1 MAQTEEK
8 PELFPLIAD
17 VVHKT
22 HAGDE
27 EDIDARPLE
36 EIESLCMQCGEQ
48 GVTRMMLTS
57 IPFFREVIVMS
68 FRCEHCGH
76 SNNEIQSAGKIRSEG
91 TMYTVKVLNRGD
103 LDRQL
108 IRSESCSIN
117 IPEFQLVLPP
127 SRGQLTTVEG
137 LLRDIVADLS
147 VQQPLRRIQDEN
159 AYAKIQEIIDGL
171 KEIIADDEEGEDDE
185 GKDRPE
191 KRELS
196 KEDPVTRA
204 ITITLDD
211 PSGNSF
217 LEFVGSMSDL
227 KWNMR
232 TYERSLEQNRQ
243 LGLAPP
249 AEDTGENA
257 EDEAE
262 QQSGGLNEEV
272 FEFPGIC
279 SRCGRPLITRMKK
292 VSIPYF
298 KDTLIMS
305 TNCEDCGYR
314 DNEIKS
320 GAAISELGRRI
331 TLKVEDRDD
340 LSRDIL
346 KSDTSGLSIPEI
358 DLDLHPGTLG
368 GRFTTL
374 EGILNQV
381 YEELTEKVFNTGDAG
396 VIDVDDRAEFQE
408 FLRKL
413 KQVKNAEIPFTLI
426 LDDPLANSHVQNLY
440 APDPDPNMEIVTYER
455 TWQQNEDLG
464 LNDMNVESYSGDDTK
479 DGAPESQGS

>member
-1 MAQTEEK
+1 MAQTKED
-8 PELFPLIAD
+8 PQFFPPLAD
-17 VVHKT
+17 VVDKT
-22 HAGDE
+22 QAGDE

-76 SNNEIQSAGKIRSEG
+76 ANNEIQSAGEIRPEG
-91 TMYTVKVLNRGD
+91 SIYTVKVLNRGD

-108 IRSESCSIN
+108 IRSEACSIN

-127 SRGQLTTVEG
+127 SRGQLTTIEG
-137 LLRDIVADLS
+137 LLRDIVTDLNT
-147 VQQPLRRIQDEN
+147 QQPLRRIQDEN
-159 AYAKIQEIIDGL
+159 AYTKIQEIIDAL
-171 KEIIADDEEGEDDE
+171 KKIIADDEEGGEEEGDD
-185 GKDRPE
+185 KPE
-191 KRELS
+191 KKELS
-196 KEDPVTRA
+196 KEDSLTPA
-204 ITITLDD
+204 ITLVLDD

-232 TYERSLEQNRQ
+232 TFERSLEQNRQ

-249 AEDTGENA
+249 AEASEEKE
-257 EDEAE
+257 EDEAGQKLE
-262 QQSGGLNEEV
+262 GPNEEV

-279 SRCGRPLITRMKK
+279 SRCARPLITRMKK

-305 TNCEDCGYR
+305 TNCDNCGYR

-320 GAAISELGRRI
+320 GSAISEQGKRI
-331 TLKVEDRDD
+331 TLKVEDRED
-340 LSRDIL
+340 LSRDVL

-358 DLDLHPGTLG
+358 DLVLHPGTLG

-374 EGILNQV
+374 EGILDQV
-381 YEELTEKVFNTGDAG
+381 YEELTEKVFNTGDSG
-396 VIDVDDRAEFQE
+396 VVDADDRVEFQE

-426 LDDPLANSHVQNLY
+426 LDDPLANSYVQNLY

-464 LNDMNVESYSGDDTK
+464 LNDMNVESYSEGDTK
-479 DGAPESQGS
+479 DGSAEIQR

>member
-8 PELFPLIAD
+8 SEFFPSIAD
-17 VVHKT
+17 VVDKT
-22 HAGDE
+22 HTGN
-27 EDIDARPLE
+27 EDISARPLE

-108 IRSESCSIN
+108 IRSEACSIN

-159 AYAKIQEIIDGL
+159 AYTKIQEIIDGL
-171 KEIIADDEEGEDDE
+171 KEIIADDEDEDE
-185 GKDRPE
+185 GKDKRE
-191 KRELS
+191 KREIS
-196 KEDPVTRA
+196 NEDPVTRA

-249 AEDTGENA
+249 AENAEENA
-257 EDEAE
+257 ADEAE
-262 QQSGGLNEEV
+262 QGSGGVNEEV
-272 FEFPGIC
+272 LEFPGIC

-305 TNCEDCGYR
+305 TNCENCGYR

-320 GAAISELGRRI
+320 GSAISEHGKKI

-358 DLDLHPGTLG
+358 DLVLHPGTLG

-374 EGILNQV
+374 EGILDQV
-381 YEELTEKVFNTGDAG
+381 YEELTEKVFNAGDSG
-396 VIDVDDRAEFQE
+396 VVDVDDRAEFQE

-426 LDDPLANSHVQNLY
+426 LDDPLANSHIQNLY

-464 LNDMNVESYSGDDTK
+464 LNDMNVESYGGDDTK
-479 DGAPESQGS
+479 DGGTES

>member
-1 MAQTEEK
+1 MAQTEEN
-8 PELFPLIAD
+8 PEFFPSIAD
-17 VVHKT
+17 IVDKT
-22 HAGDE
+22 NAGDE
-27 EDIDARPLE
+27 EDISARPME

-76 SNNEIQSAGKIRSEG
+76 SNNEIQSAGKIRPEG
-91 TMYTVKVLNRGD
+91 AMYTVKILNRSD

-108 IRSESCSIN
+108 IRSESCTIN

-137 LLRDIVADLS
+137 LLRDIVADLN

-171 KEIIADDEEGEDDE
+171 KEIIADDEEEDEE
-185 GKDRPE
+185 GKDKLE
-191 KRELS
+191 KRDLL
-196 KEDPVTRA
+196 KEDPVARA

-217 LEFVGSMSDL
+217 LEFVDSMSDL

-249 AEDTGENA
+249 AEDKEENA
-257 EDEAE
+257 VDETE
-262 QQSGGLNEEV
+262 QQPGGLDEEV

-279 SRCGRPLITRMKK
+279 SRCSRPLVTRMKK

-305 TNCEDCGYR
+305 TNCDDCGYR

-320 GAAISELGRRI
+320 GAAISELGKKI

-358 DLDLHPGTLG
+358 DLVLHPGTLG

-374 EGILNQV
+374 EGILDQV
-381 YEELTEKVFNTGDAG
+381 YEELTEKVFNTGDSG
-396 VIDVDDRAEFQE
+396 VADVDDRAAFQE

-426 LDDPLANSHVQNLY
+426 LDDPLANSYVQNLY
-440 APDPDPNMEIVTYER
+440 APDPDPNMEVVAYER

-464 LNDMNVESYSGDDTK
+464 LNDMNVESYSGDDTT
-479 DGAPESQGS
+479 DGDVKTQSS

>member
-1 MAQTEEK
+1 MAHTEEK
-8 PELFPLIAD
+8 SEHFPPIAD
-17 VVHKT
+17 VVDKT

-27 EDIDARPLE
+27 DISARPLE

-159 AYAKIQEIIDGL
+159 AYVKIQEIIDGL
-171 KEIIADDEEGEDDE
+171 KKIIADDNDEDE
-185 GKDRPE
+185 GKDKFE

-196 KEDPVTRA
+196 NEDPVASA

-232 TYERSLEQNRQ
+232 TYERSLEQNQQ

-249 AEDTGENA
+249 AEDAEENA
-257 EDEAE
+257 ADEAE
-262 QQSGGLNEEV
+262 EQSGGLNDEV

-279 SRCGRPLITRMKK
+279 SRCGRPLVTRMKK

-305 TNCEDCGYR
+305 TNCDDCGYR

-320 GAAISELGRRI
+320 GAAISERGRKI

-358 DLDLHPGTLG
+358 DLVLHPGTLG

-374 EGILNQV
+374 EGILDQV
-381 YEELTEKVFNTGDAG
+381 YEELTEKIFNAGDSG
-396 VIDVDDRAEFQE
+396 VIDIDDRAEFQE

-464 LNDMNVESYSGDDTK
+464 LNDINVESYGGDYTK
-479 DGAPESQGS
+479 DGGTES

>member
-1 MAQTEEK
+1 MLAQTEEK
-8 PELFPLIAD
+8 SELFPSIAD
-17 VVHKT
+17 VVDKT

-27 EDIDARPLE
+27 DIGAPLE
-36 EIESLCMQCGEQ
+36 EIESLCMQCEEQ

-108 IRSESCSIN
+108 IRSEACSIN

-171 KEIIADDEEGEDDE
+171 KGIIADDEDELEDE
-185 GKDRPE
+185 GKDTGKRE

-196 KEDPVTRA
+196 NEDPVSRA

-217 LEFVGSMSDL
+217 LEFVGSMSDM

-232 TYERSLEQNRQ
+232 TYERSLEQNQQ
-243 LGLAPP
+243 LGLTPP
-249 AEDTGENA
+249 AEDAEQNA
-257 EDEAE
+257 ADEAE

-305 TNCEDCGYR
+305 TNCDDCGYR

-320 GAAISELGRRI
+320 GAAISEQGKKI

-358 DLDLHPGTLG
+358 DLVLHPGTLG

-374 EGILNQV
+374 EGILDQV
-381 YEELTEKVFNTGDAG
+381 YEELTEKVFNTGDSG
-396 VIDVDDRAEFQE
+396 VADVDDRAEFQE

-440 APDPDPNMEIVTYER
+440 APDPDPNMEIVTYDR

-464 LNDMNVESYSGDDTK
+464 LNDMNVESYSGDDDTK
-479 DGAPESQGS
+479 DGDTKS

>member
-1 MAQTEEK
+1 MAQGEEK
-8 PELFPLIAD
+8 SEHFPSIAD
-17 VVHKT
+17 VVDKT
-22 HAGDE
+22 HAGD
-27 EDIDARPLE
+27 DGTSARPLE
-36 EIESLCMQCGEQ
+36 EIESLCMQCGDQ

-108 IRSESCSIN
+108 IRSEACSIN

-137 LLRDIVADLS
+137 LLRDIIADLS

-159 AYAKIQEIIDGL
+159 AYTKIQEIIDGL
-171 KEIIADDEEGEDDE
+171 KEIIADDEDEDE
-185 GKDRPE
+185 GKDKRE

-196 KEDPVTRA
+196 NEDPVTRA

-232 TYERSLEQNRQ
+232 TYERSLEQNQQ
-243 LGLAPP
+243 LGLASP
-249 AEDTGENA
+249 AEDAEENA
-257 EDEAE
+257 ADEAE
-262 QQSGGLNEEV
+262 QKIEGLNEEV

-320 GAAISELGRRI
+320 GSAISELGKKI

-358 DLDLHPGTLG
+358 DLVLHPGTLG

-381 YEELTEKVFNTGDAG
+381 YEELTEKVFNAGDSG

-413 KQVKNAEIPFTLI
+413 KQVMNAEIPFTLI
-426 LDDPLANSHVQNLY
+426 LDDPMANSHIQNLY

-464 LNDMNVESYSGDDTK
+464 LNDMNVESYGGDDTK
-479 DGAPESQGS
+479 DGGIKS

>member
-8 PELFPLIAD
+8 PEFFPPIAD
-17 VVHKT
+17 VVDKT

-27 EDIDARPLE
+27 DIGARPLE
-36 EIESLCMQCGEQ
+36 EIESLCMECGEQ

-91 TMYTVKVLNRGD
+91 TIYTVKVLNRGD

-147 VQQPLRRIQDEN
+147 GQQPLRRIQDEN

-171 KEIIADDEEGEDDE
+171 KAIIADDEDE
-185 GKDRPE
+185 GKDELE

-196 KEDPVTRA
+196 NEDPVSRA

-232 TYERSLEQNRQ
+232 TYERSLEQNQQ

-249 AEDTGENA
+249 SEDAEKNA
-257 EDEAE
+257 ADEAE
-262 QQSGGLNEEV
+262 QGPNEEV

-279 SRCGRPLITRMKK
+279 SRCARPLITRMKK

-305 TNCEDCGYR
+305 TNCDNCGYR

-320 GAAISELGRRI
+320 GSAISEQGKKI

-358 DLDLHPGTLG
+358 DLVLHPGTLG

-374 EGILNQV
+374 EGILDQV
-381 YEELTEKVFNTGDAG
+381 YEELSEKVFNAGDSG
-396 VIDVDDRAEFQE
+396 VVDVDDRAEFQE

-479 DGAPESQGS
+479 DSGTQLEVIG